1 MESFAELIKS
11 EKLVLVDFYAD
22 WCGPCKA
29 MEPIVKD
36 VAQNIHGKIRI
47 VKVNIDK
54 QVQIAQAYNVNAV
67 PTFIFLKNGKVI
79 WRHPGMLDKKSLM
92 TKLEQNT

>member
-1 MESFAELIKS
+1 MESFDELIKS
-11 EKLVLVDFYAD
+11 ENPVLVDFYAD

-29 MEPIVKD
+29 MEPVVKE
-36 VAQNIHGKIRI
+36 VAQNTQGKIRI

-67 PTFIFLKNGKVI
+67 PTFIFFKNGRVI
-79 WRHPGMLDKKSLM
+79 WRHPGMLDKRSLM
-92 TKLEQNT
+92 TKLEQST